1 MTAGR
6 PPKYPQTKFGK
17 KLMLARKEMGI
28 TQIEM
33 AKKLGITQRMY
44 TFWERRAAS
53 IPLEQI
59 EKLVQVLDISANDLF
74 TPSPSRKRP
83 ASKTK

>member
-1 MTAGR
+1 
-6 PPKYPQTKFGK
+6 
-17 KLMLARKEMGI
+17 MLARQEKGI

-59 EKLVQVLDISANDLF
+59 SALADILDVTPNYLF
-74 TPSPSRKRP
+74 GKSRSRRVHLK
-83 ASKTK
+83 AK